1 MRKKKTINYIDDL
14 RFGSDKQK
22 SALGEKL
29 VRQYETWTRSLQLK
43 DLLNFLNHIQEN
55 KEKVGTAQFFGKFR
69 ASAFEEFLYRSLKTK
84 LELPSPLQIFWGE
97 KCLIW
102 IEKAQPYG
110 VEVDITIGKKTKG
123 FVEPFVAIDAKVELD
138 AARLKTALASMLLI
152 KRLNQ
157 ETRCFLTYLR
167 KEISDTLLNAV
178 DIWIDGIF
186 HFSLKQD
193 QIASFL
199 SAVQNAIVHSYT

>member
-1 MRKKKTINYIDDL
+1 MRKKKAIDYIDEL
-14 RFGSDKQK
+14 RFSSDKQK

-29 VRQYETWTRSLQLK
+29 VRQYETWTQSLQLK
-43 DLLNFLNHIQEN
+43 DLLSFLNCIQEN
-55 KEKVGTAQFFGKFR
+55 KEKIGTAQFFGRFR
-69 ASAFEEFLYRSLKTK
+69 ASALEEFLYRLLKTK

-102 IEKAQPYG
+102 MEKAQPYG
-110 VEVDITIGKKTKG
+110 VEVDITIGKRTKG
-123 FVEPFVAIDAKVELD
+123 FVEPLVAIDAKVELD

-157 ETRCFLTYLR
+157 ETTCFLTYLR

-178 DIWIDGIF
+178 NTWIDGIF
-186 HFSLKQD
+186 HFSLKQN

-199 SAVQNAIVHSYT
+199 SAVQNATLRS